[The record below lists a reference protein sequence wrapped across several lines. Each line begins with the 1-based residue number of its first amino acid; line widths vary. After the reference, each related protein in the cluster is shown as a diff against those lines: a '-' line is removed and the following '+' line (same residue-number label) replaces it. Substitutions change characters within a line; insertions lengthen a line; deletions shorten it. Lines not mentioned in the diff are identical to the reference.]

1 LSPGQIYARAGIQ
14 PGVFFSFWMWVHCM
28 SAVET
33 NFAERVELAVHTSP
47 YLSGRKLRI
56 ETDQGRVVLH
66 GTVRS
71 YFQKQMAQEALRRV
85 DGVQG
90 IDNRLIVVA

>member
-1 LSPGQIYARAGIQ
+1 LFNPGIYAHAGNQ
-14 PGVFFSFWMWVHCM
+14 PGVFSFFPGCTMA
-28 SAVET
+28 AVEY
-33 NFAERVELAVHTSP
+33 NLAERVEVAVQSSP

-56 ETDQGRVVLH
+56 ETEAGRVVLH
-66 GTVRS
+66 GTVGT

-90 IDNRLIVVA
+90 IDNRLVVVA